1 MAKIF
6 DRMKDLMFGE
16 YEDDD
21 DYYEDDYDTAAPAP
35 APVRENYGLRDA
47 RETEYS
53 APAPRKAAPK
63 NAANPQIYSVNTSVQ
78 MQVVIIKP
86 ECYEDAQEICDQIK
100 TKRPVVVN
108 LEKVEY
114 PIAQRIMDFL
124 SGTCYSLEG
133 SIQRV
138 ANNIF
143 IIGLKRSFSAAC
155 YLNYALQHL
164 DCRSFLING
173 LGGMFDEQLNQVK
186 EGDVVVAISFS
197 PYAAETVNIS
207 KVCAKKGVKQISI
220 TDSQI
225 SPLLAFSDIAFV
237 IKEAHRPQKAQYI
250 K

>member
-1 MAKIF
+1 MSNRNSLGGTYCGEDF

-143 IIGLKRSFSAAC
+143 IIAPENVDISGDFKEELK
-155 YLNYALQHL
+155 
-164 DCRSFLING
+164 
-173 LGGMFDEQLNQVK
+173 
-186 EGDVVVAISFS
+186 
-197 PYAAETVNIS
+197 T
-207 KVCAKKGVKQISI
+207 KGV
-220 TDSQI
+220 
-225 SPLLAFSDIAFV
+225 LLPWMNGQMPDKGGFAD
-237 IKEAHRPQKAQYI
+237 
-250 K
+250 

>member
-1 MAKIF
+1 MAKIL

-21 DYYEDDYDTAAPAP
+21 YYEDEEYDV
-35 APVRENYGLRDA
+35 PVREAAPSSYGLREVS

-53 APAPRKAAPK
+53 APAPRKTTTSK
-63 NAANPQIYSVNTSVQ
+63 ANPQVYSINTNVQ

-86 ECYEDAQEICDQIK
+86 ACYEDAQEICDQIK

-114 PIAQRIMDFL
+114 PVAQRIMDFL

-143 IIGLKRSFSAAC
+143 IIAPENVDISGDFKEELK
-155 YLNYALQHL
+155 
-164 DCRSFLING
+164 
-173 LGGMFDEQLNQVK
+173 
-186 EGDVVVAISFS
+186 
-197 PYAAETVNIS
+197 T
-207 KVCAKKGVKQISI
+207 KGVILPWVS
-220 TDSQI
+220 S
-225 SPLLAFSDIAFV
+225 S
-237 IKEAHRPQKAQYI
+237 R
-250 K
+250 

>member
-6 DRMKDLMFGE
+6 DKMKDLMFGE

-21 DYYEDDYDTAAPAP
+21 DYYEDDYVAAP
-35 APVRENYGLRDA
+35 APVRETSSYGPRDTS
-47 RETEYS
+47 RDMDYS
-53 APAPRKAAPK
+53 APAPRKSAAK
-63 NAANPQIYSVNTSVQ
+63 NNNNPQIYSVNTNVQ

-114 PIAQRIMDFL
+114 PVAQRIMDFL

-143 IIGLKRSFSAAC
+143 IIAPENVDISGDFKEELK
-155 YLNYALQHL
+155 
-164 DCRSFLING
+164 
-173 LGGMFDEQLNQVK
+173 
-186 EGDVVVAISFS
+186 
-197 PYAAETVNIS
+197 T
-207 KVCAKKGVKQISI
+207 KGV
-220 TDSQI
+220 
-225 SPLLAFSDIAFV
+225 LLPWMNGTSA
-237 IKEAHRPQKAQYI
+237 R
-250 K
+250 

>member
-35 APVRENYGLRDA
+35 APVNYGLRDA

-143 IIGLKRSFSAAC
+143 IIAPENVDISGDFKEELK
-155 YLNYALQHL
+155 
-164 DCRSFLING
+164 
-173 LGGMFDEQLNQVK
+173 
-186 EGDVVVAISFS
+186 
-197 PYAAETVNIS
+197 T
-207 KVCAKKGVKQISI
+207 KGV
-220 TDSQI
+220 
-225 SPLLAFSDIAFV
+225 LLPWMNGTNA
-237 IKEAHRPQKAQYI
+237 R
-250 K
+250 

>member
-6 DRMKDLMFGE
+6 DKMKDLMFGE

-21 DYYEDDYDTAAPAP
+21 DYYEDDYVAAP
-35 APVRENYGLRDA
+35 APVRETSSYGPRDTS
-47 RETEYS
+47 RDMDYS
-53 APAPRKAAPK
+53 APAPRKSAAK
-63 NAANPQIYSVNTSVQ
+63 NNNNPQIYSVNTNVQ

-114 PIAQRIMDFL
+114 PEAQRIMDFL

-143 IIGLKRSFSAAC
+143 IIAPENVDISGDFKEELK
-155 YLNYALQHL
+155 
-164 DCRSFLING
+164 
-173 LGGMFDEQLNQVK
+173 
-186 EGDVVVAISFS
+186 
-197 PYAAETVNIS
+197 T
-207 KVCAKKGVKQISI
+207 KGV
-220 TDSQI
+220 
-225 SPLLAFSDIAFV
+225 LLPWMNGTSA
-237 IKEAHRPQKAQYI
+237 R
-250 K
+250 

>member
-6 DRMKDLMFGE
+6 DKMIDLLFGE

-21 DYYEDDYDTAAPAP
+21 DYYEDDYVAAP
-35 APVRENYGLRDA
+35 APVRETSSYGPRDTS
-47 RETEYS
+47 RDMDYS
-53 APAPRKAAPK
+53 APAPRKSAAK
-63 NAANPQIYSVNTSVQ
+63 NNNNPQIYSVNTNVQ

-114 PIAQRIMDFL
+114 PVAQRIMDFL

-143 IIGLKRSFSAAC
+143 IIAPENVDISGDFKEELK
-155 YLNYALQHL
+155 
-164 DCRSFLING
+164 
-173 LGGMFDEQLNQVK
+173 
-186 EGDVVVAISFS
+186 
-197 PYAAETVNIS
+197 T
-207 KVCAKKGVKQISI
+207 KGV
-220 TDSQI
+220 
-225 SPLLAFSDIAFV
+225 LLPWMNGTSA
-237 IKEAHRPQKAQYI
+237 R
-250 K
+250 